1 VFQPNVA
8 EGVHRV
14 EDAFVNWYL
23 VEEDGRLLAVDAGLP
38 SSWDSLHDAVRA
50 LGRSASDLEAVVLT
64 HAHFDHVGFAERARS
79 ELGIDVWVHEA
90 DAELTRHPLRYS
102 YERLP
107 VLYAWRPSVLRI
119 FGSLL
124 ASGALWAPRIAEV
137 RTFGGEETLPLPGSP
152 RLVPTPGH
160 TFGHCALHLPDRDVL
175 LAGDAVV
182 TLNPYTAGRG
192 PQLVARAATA
202 DSGQA
207 LASLD
212 AIERTG
218 AEVVLTGHGE
228 PWRQGAEALASRA
241 RAAGIS

>member
-1 VFQPNVA
+1 MLQANVA
-8 EGVHRV
+8 DGVHRV
-14 EDAFVNWYL
+14 EDSFVNWYL

-38 SSWDSLHDAVRA
+38 SSWDSLQSALRT
-50 LGRSASDLEAVVLT
+50 LGRSPSDLEAVVLT

-79 ELGIDVWVHEA
+79 DLGVPVWVHEA
-90 DAELTRHPLRYS
+90 DAELTKHPLRYR

-107 VLYAWRPSVLRI
+107 VFYAWRPSVLRI
-119 FGSLL
+119 FASLT
-124 ASGALWAPRIAEV
+124 ASGALWAKRIADV
-137 RTFGGEETLPLPGSP
+137 RTFSGQESLPVPGSP

-160 TFGHCALHLPDRDVL
+160 TFGHCAFHLPDRDVL

-192 PQLVARAATA
+192 PQLVSRAATA
-202 DSGQA
+202 DSAQA

-212 AIERTG
+212 AIAATG
-218 AEVVLTGHGE
+218 AGVVLTGHGE
-228 PWRQGAEALASRA
+228 PWRQGAQAMVARA